1 MSTVLSPCTPHVAA
15 GLLVEGG
22 ADTLLHHLVD
32 DLLAYPTMDPEE
44 LKTHDGAGEAA
55 GPYVAVLGTN
65 PTNPAQFNPG
75 YLV

>member
-1 MSTVLSPCTPHVAA
+1 M
-15 GLLVEGG
+15 
-22 ADTLLHHLVD
+22 
-32 DLLAYPTMDPEE
+32 DLEE

-65 PTNPAQFNPG
+65 PTHPAQFNPG